1 MGLGAS
7 YQFVI
12 ISWDRLFVYCDA
24 DFTQE
29 IYRSMSFAALYLAL
43 VLLQRFLERD

>member
-1 MGLGAS
+1 MGPGAS

-24 DFTQE
+24 DFTRE
-29 IYRSMSFAALYLAL
+29 TYRPLSFASLYLTL